1 MGKAGSSRFFF
12 ERFAAAGSAPECNSQ
27 NVNFT
32 RSLFS
37 TSSLRSAP
45 TAPLHAARW
54 LLAACVCSAVA
65 GCDNAEPSDET
76 AAVGTDGTA
85 SGSTGSTNGATT
97 NGATTNGA
105 TGNVTT
111 DGTGGAGSTTSGP
124 GTQGNTTT
132 AAGNTVGGTSAGNT
146 TSGGGSGGTGGY
158 EPPVVE
164 WPSEACVN
172 QANTLLAQMSVQQ
185 KAAQMVMGRY
195 ENVATGDVSGEAVGT
210 VFSAGSAVPGGGS
223 ASEWASLIDGYITAS
238 QSTPNGLPILF
249 GIDAVHG
256 NSKATG
262 AVIFPHNIGLG
273 ATRNPEL
280 LERIGQVTAVEMMAT
295 GATWTF
301 GPVFSVAH
309 DKRWGRTYESYSED
323 PNDVAILGAAQV
335 VGLQGREGLGSGAP
349 GVVACAKHFAGDGQ
363 ASYGT
368 SRKPASGSD
377 PGGLVD
383 RADVQIDEDTMRKYG
398 IAPYIPAIEA
408 GLGSVMVAD
417 TSWNGVNMTGHQQ
430 LITTI
435 LKEELGFQGFVSTDW
450 DAVTESQQGPGV
462 VAAINAGVD
471 MLMAATLWESQ
482 RDEIVAAAGG
492 SISQERIDD
501 AVRRILTVKCEAGL
515 FGYTRDAS
523 LMDQVGSEAHRDVA
537 RQAVRESLVLLQHTG
552 SVLPLAKN
560 SNVWVAGSGADVM
573 ERQTG
578 GWTILWQDGG
588 NMTQGTTIR
597 AGIAAVANVVS
608 TVAEAD
614 TAIVVLSEPPY
625 AEWYGD
631 TSTLNTLP
639 AEDFALLTEAR
650 NSGKPVVAVIVS
662 GRPVLITD
670 QLANAD
676 AWVAAWLPGTE
687 GAGVADVLFGDSN
700 FTGKLSHTWP
710 QTDEQATMHKDEANY
725 ASLFPY
731 GHGLSY

>member
-1 MGKAGSSRFFF
+1 M
-12 ERFAAAGSAPECNSQ
+12 
-27 NVNFT
+27 
-32 RSLFS
+32 L
-37 TSSLRSAP
+37 
-45 TAPLHAARW
+45 
-54 LLAACVCSAVA
+54 A
-65 GCDNAEPSDET
+65 GCDNSQPKDASTTT
-76 AAVGTDGTA
+76 AATDGPATSTA
-85 SGSTGSTNGATT
+85 GNGTTGMGTTGSGTTAGVTSSGASST
-97 NGATTNGA
+97 
-105 TGNVTT
+105 
-111 DGTGGAGSTTSGP
+111 GTGGASTTNTDGSGSQGETTTTSPDGSTTV
-124 GTQGNTTT
+124 GTT
-132 AAGNTVGGTSAGNT
+132 
-146 TSGGGSGGTGGY
+146 GGSGGTGGEIGY

-164 WPSEACVN
+164 WPSETCVT
-172 QANTLLAQMSVQQ
+172 QANTLLGQMSLEQ

-195 ENVATGDVSGEAVGT
+195 ENVDPSDVSGEGVGT
-210 VFSAGSAVPGGGS
+210 VFSAGSAIPGGGS
-223 ASEWASLIDGYITAS
+223 AAEWASLIDGYITAS
-238 QSTPNGLPILF
+238 QSTPNGLPVLF

-256 NSKATG
+256 NSKATS

-280 LERIGQVTAVEMMAT
+280 VEQIGQITALEMMAT

-323 PNDVAILGAAQV
+323 PNDVALLGAAQV
-335 VGLQGREGLGSGAP
+335 VGLQGHEGLGSGAP
-349 GVVACAKHFAGDGQ
+349 GVIACAKHFAGDGQ
-363 ASYGT
+363 ATYGT
-368 SRKPASGSD
+368 SRKPAMGMD

-383 RADVQIDEDTMRKYG
+383 RADVQIDEATMRKYG

-408 GLGSVMVAD
+408 GLGSIMVAD
-417 TSWNGVNMTGHQQ
+417 TTWNGTNMTGHQQ

-450 DAVTESQQGPGV
+450 DAVTSSQQGPGV

-471 MLMAATLWESQ
+471 MLMAATLWASQ
-482 RDEIVAAAGG
+482 RDEITAAAGS

-515 FGYTRDAS
+515 FGYTRDTA
-523 LMDQVGSEAHRDVA
+523 LMDQVGSEAHRAVG
-537 RQAVRESLVLLQHTG
+537 RQAVQESLVLLKHEN
-552 SVLPLAKN
+552 SVLPLTKGT
-560 SNVWVAGSGADVM
+560 NVWVGGSGADNM

-588 NMTQGTTIR
+588 AMVQGGTTILQ
-597 AGIAAVANVVS
+597 GISSVATVVPNV
-608 TVAEAD
+608 AD
-614 TAIVVLSEPPY
+614 ADVAIVVLSEGPY

-639 AEDFALLTEAR
+639 AEDFTLLSDAKAA
-650 NSGKPVVAVIVS
+650 GKPVVAVIVS

-687 GAGVADVLFGDSN
+687 GNGVADVLFGDHN
-700 FTGKLSHTWP
+700 FTGKLGHTWP
-710 QTDEQATMHKDEANY
+710 QTEEQATLGKDDADY
-725 ASLFPY
+725 APLFPY
-731 GHGLSY
+731 GHGLTY